1 MIYLS
6 DLFVEQFRGIK
17 DLEVKN
23 LGNVNLIV
31 GDNNSGKTSVLEA
44 IMLLRNVKEISN
56 ILNVARLRVSTA
68 YSPFRQ
74 SMYDDFIYLFNQQEN
89 EKLIAVQG
97 TINEETIG
105 LTLHGKIENVMVD
118 YRELNESD
126 ERMMEHH
133 SLENTYE
140 ERIISEFQGS
150 LDNYSAHQQASENVK
165 INQFTK
171 LTGMNVGLPSI
182 VEMTYVSPTEH
193 AFRNIFYS
201 ILKNDDYKKIVLQV
215 IQIFDQDIED
225 LLYLTNEQTSRPVEY
240 LKHKKLGNMPITTY
254 GDGVRKVILLANSI
268 VKSVG
273 GILLIDEIETAI
285 HASYYDDIFSFV
297 IKACKQFNIQL
308 FATTHSI
315 EAVDGFLATQYD
327 KESDVYDQE
336 NDDLIRI
343 ITFRKNAEKN
353 KTDARVLTGEQ
364 VYRKREK
371 FGFEVRE

>member
-118 YRELNESD
+118 YRELNEND
-126 ERMMEHH
+126 GRMMGHH

-150 LDNYSAHQQASENVK
+150 LDNYSANQKASENVK

-171 LTGMNVGLPSI
+171 LTGMNVGMPSI

-201 ILKNDDYKKIVLQV
+201 ILKNDDYKQIVLQV

-327 KESDVYDQE
+327 KDSDVYDQE
-336 NDDLIRI
+336 KNDLIRV
-343 ITFRKNAEKN
+343 ITFRKSAEKN
-353 KTDARVLTGEQ
+353 TTDARVLTGEQ